1 MRRSYVIRLV
11 AFVALLALKAT
22 SVWAISFSQTNL
34 VSNIPG
40 LAALTDPNLKNS
52 WGVSFSSS
60 SPIWIS
66 NQGTN
71 TADLFTVKGLTV
83 TQNALEVSIP
93 TTASGPQGPTGQVSN
108 NTSAFLVNGTPANF
122 IFANLNGTISA
133 WNNSAGTTAQIKV
146 TTPGAAY
153 TGLAIGS
160 NASGPLLYAA
170 NGAQNRIDVFNGSFS
185 PASLGA
191 NAFNNPFPTLV
202 PFNVEIIGG
211 KIYVTYAP
219 TGRPAQISATEGN
232 GAVAI
237 FDVNGNLLQTL
248 INGSKL
254 ASPWGIT
261 QAPTSFAGFGG
272 DLLVGNFSYAAGEI
286 NAFDPATGAFL
297 GTLTSNPDF
306 QGFWALTF
314 GNGGNGGDPNILYFT
329 TGLNGEANGLVAALT
344 SIPEPNASVLF
355 IIGALCIWGW
365 HALLVH
371 PFSQRTNCS

>member
-1 MRRSYVIRLV
+1 MTMRHLYVVRLV
-11 AFVALLALKAT
+11 ACVGLLVLKAT

-34 VSNIPG
+34 VSNITG
-40 LAALTDPNLKNS
+40 LAALTDANLKNP
-52 WGVSFSSS
+52 WGVSFSAT
-60 SPIWIS
+60 SPIWVS
-66 NQGTN
+66 NQGTS
-71 TADLFTVKGLTV
+71 TADLFTVHGLSV
-83 TQNALEVSIP
+83 SQNALEVSIP
-93 TTASGPQGPTGQVSN
+93 TTASGPQGPTGQVNN
-108 NTSAFLVNGTPANF
+108 NTSSFPVNGTPASF

-170 NGAQNRIDVFNGSFS
+170 NGAQNRIDVFNGAFGS
-185 PASLGA
+185 ANLGA
-191 NAFNNPFPTLV
+191 NAFTNPFPALV
-202 PFNVEIIGG
+202 PFNVENIGG

-219 TGRPAQISATEGN
+219 AGRPAQISATEGN

-261 QAPTSFAGFGG
+261 QAPASFAGFGG

-286 NAFDPATGAFL
+286 NAFDPGTGMFL
-297 GTLTSNPDF
+297 GTLISNPSF
-306 QGFWALTF
+306 QGLWALTF

-329 TGLNGEANGLVAALT
+329 TGLNSETNGLFAALT
-344 SIPEPNASVLF
+344 PIPEPNASVLLVV
-355 IIGALCIWGW
+355 GALSAWGW
-365 HALLVH
+365 RRRRDR
-371 PFSQRTNCS
+371 SSN